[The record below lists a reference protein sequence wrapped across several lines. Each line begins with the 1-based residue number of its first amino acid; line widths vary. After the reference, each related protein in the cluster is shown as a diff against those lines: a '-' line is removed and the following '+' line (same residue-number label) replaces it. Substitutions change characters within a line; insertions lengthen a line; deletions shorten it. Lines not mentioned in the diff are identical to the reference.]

1 MSEKEKVDKA
11 IKLYNDGKYQ
21 EAIDAFSSVLEVCQD
36 NAELYNNIAL
46 CYANLGEYEKAEKY
60 YLKAQE
66 LNPKLAQVY
75 INLADI
81 YYRRKDMASGIGLV
95 TTGLVELPDNLV
107 LRHYLARFYMEDAKL
122 DLAIDELENILEK
135 QPDNFDVYYDLGRVH
150 FELGN
155 YASAIENFENVLE
168 YKSEN
173 PWIYYYLGEAYE
185 ANDEIDKA
193 LSNFLKAI
201 ARNDSFSPAYKKAG
215 ILFFARGD
223 YEDTM
228 IVYAIVTHLHLVPFR
243 NSLWLFNIASV
254 VAFYSVLMTFFG
266 VNYFLS
272 GMHSYGQNDH
282 VGGLFVY
289 LLLSALLV
297 ALIGFISFARRQK
310 QNS

>member
-11 IKLYNDGKYQ
+11 VELYNQGKFK
-21 EAIDAFSSVLEVCQD
+21 EAIDAFSSVLETCQD

-46 CYANLGEYEKAEKY
+46 CYANLGEYDKAEKH
-60 YLKAQE
+60 YLRAQE
-66 LNPKLAQVY
+66 LNPKLPQVY

-81 YYRRKDMASGIGLV
+81 YYRKKDMGSGIGLV
-95 TTGLVELPDNLV
+95 STGLAEIPDNLV

-135 QPDNFDVYYDLGRVH
+135 QPDNYDVYYDLGRVH

-173 PWIYYYLGEAYE
+173 PWIYYYLGESYE

-201 ARNDSFSPAYKKAG
+201 ARNDSFAPAYKKAG

-223 YEDTM
+223 YED
-228 IVYAIVTHLHLVPFR
+228 AIE
-243 NSLWLFNIASV
+243 
-254 VAFYSVLMTFFG
+254 
-266 VNYFLS
+266 YFEDYMELDIPEEEKS
-272 GMHSYGQNDH
+272 KIKE
-282 VGGLFVY
+282 
-289 LLLSALLV
+289 
-297 ALIGFISFARRQK
+297 LIERIKKK
-310 QNS
+310 QNA

>member
-11 IKLYNDGKYQ
+11 IELYQKGEYQ
-21 EAIDAFSSVLEVCQD
+21 KAIDAFSSVLETCAD

-46 CYANLGEYEKAEKY
+46 CYANLKDYDKAEKN
-60 YLKAQE
+60 YLKALE
-66 LNPKLAQVY
+66 LNPKLPQVY
-75 INLADI
+75 INL
-81 YYRRKDMASGIGLV
+81 
-95 TTGLVELPDNLV
+95 
-107 LRHYLARFYMEDAKL
+107 LRHYLARFYMEDARL

-168 YKSEN
+168 YKNEN

-201 ARNDSFSPAYKKAG
+201 AHNDSFSPAYKKVG

-223 YEDTM
+223 YDDAIEYFEDY
-228 IVYAIVTHLHLVPFR
+228 INLDIPKEEVDKIKELIGR
-243 NSLWLFNIASV
+243 IKKK
-254 VAFYSVLMTFFG
+254 
-266 VNYFLS
+266 
-272 GMHSYGQNDH
+272 QNDE
-282 VGGLFVY
+282 
-289 LLLSALLV
+289 
-297 ALIGFISFARRQK
+297 K
-310 QNS
+310 